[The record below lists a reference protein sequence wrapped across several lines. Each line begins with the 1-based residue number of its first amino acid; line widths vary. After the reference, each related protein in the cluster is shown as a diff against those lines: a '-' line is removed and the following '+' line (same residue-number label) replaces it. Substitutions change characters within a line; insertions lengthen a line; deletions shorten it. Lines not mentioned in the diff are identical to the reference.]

1 VESTIVL
8 SIIALV
14 ASVITASVT
23 YYLTKK
29 QQFALEER
37 RLKEEFYRGF
47 VKALSDV
54 AMDNSDEAAI
64 DRLSNGFNTL
74 TLVANKE
81 VVALLMEFHA
91 FVSKK
96 NSIPRDSPE
105 WATRHDKL
113 YTELIRQMRGDL
125 FGRMEEVA
133 SFPPVHLAGRGPRM
147 GEGVRR

>member
-1 VESTIVL
+1 MDSTIVL

-14 ASVITASVT
+14 ASVISASIT

-54 AMDNSDEAAI
+54 AMNNSDEAAV
-64 DRLSNGFNTL
+64 DRLSDGFNTL

-81 VVALLMEFHA
+81 VVALLMGFHA
-91 FVSKK
+91 FVSNKK
-96 NSIPRDSPE
+96 NPIPRDSPE
-105 WATRHDKL
+105 WAAQHDKL
-113 YTELIRQMRGDL
+113 YTELIRQIRADL
-125 FGRMEEVA
+125 FGRVEDEA
-133 SFPPVHLAGRGPRM
+133 SFPPVHLAGRGTRKLN
-147 GEGVRR
+147 GG